1 MRRKAKFWLFFLPA
15 ALVAIPLAAY
25 MIALQLIQIA
35 VVVLLPLI
43 FYAYVLRRQVVKRKK
58 PSYPMMPPDGKPDIY
73 YAAGIPRPI
82 YEDVRRY
89 PWYFKKKNKK
99 KTKPN

>member
-1 MRRKAKFWLFFLPA
+1 
-15 ALVAIPLAAY
+15 
-25 MIALQLIQIA
+25 
-35 VVVLLPLI
+35 
-43 FYAYVLRRQVVKRKK
+43 
-58 PSYPMMPPDGKPDIY
+58 MMPPDGKPDIY